1 MPEEK
6 VSDPMTKDPDAGA
19 VETLSRTLDG
29 WRARIDGLLVQFD
42 LAGHEVRD
50 RVRKHIDVTE
60 NVYLAARS
68 RLSDARRDTHADIKT
83 VRSGTE
89 RLIRD
94 LQEAFQAAEAALHR
108 GRTD

>member
-1 MPEEK
+1 MPKQEA
-6 VSDPMTKDPDAGA
+6 SDRLANKSDDDA
-19 VETLSRTLDG
+19 VETLSRTLDS
-29 WRARIDGLLVQFD
+29 WRARIDGLLVQSD

-68 RLSDARRDTHADIKT
+68 RLSDARRDAHADVKT
-83 VRSGTE
+83 VCGGTE

-94 LQEAFQAAEAALHR
+94 LQQAFQAAQAAFHR
-108 GRTD
+108 GRAE

>member
-1 MPEEK
+1 MSEQEI
-6 VSDPMTKDPDAGA
+6 SDRLTKESDGDA

-29 WRARIDGLLVQFD
+29 WRARIDELLVQFD

-50 RVRKHIDVTE
+50 RVRKNLDLTE

-68 RLSDARRDTHADIKT
+68 RLSDARHDAHADLQT
-83 VRSGTE
+83 VCSGTE

-94 LQEAFQAAEAALHR
+94 LQQAFQAAESAVR
-108 GRTD
+108 RSRTE

>member
-1 MPEEK
+1 MSEQK
-6 VSDPMTKDPDAGA
+6 ASDRLTNDSDGDA

-50 RVRKHIDVTE
+50 RVRKHIDRTE

-68 RLSDARRDTHADIKT
+68 GLSDARRDAHADVKT
-83 VRSGTE
+83 VCSGTE

-94 LQEAFQAAEAALHR
+94 LQQAFQAAEAAFNR
-108 GRTD
+108 GRAE